1 MEQIYTKYKFNVERE
16 IIKMR
21 KKRFTK
27 NVGILVS
34 NETFDQLVEVTD
46 EQEITISK
54 FIRQLIEEK
63 LSTTGRENINER

>member
-1 MEQIYTKYKFNVERE
+1 
-16 IIKMR
+16 MR

-46 EQEITISK
+46 RQEITLSK
-54 FIRQLIEEK
+54 YIRQLIEER
-63 LSTTGRENINER
+63 LNHERREKSNE

>member
-1 MEQIYTKYKFNVERE
+1 MQ
-16 IIKMR
+16 

-27 NVGILVS
+27 NIGILVS

-46 EQEITISK
+46 EQEITVSK

-63 LSTTGRENINER
+63 LNEPGRENDNDR

>member
-1 MEQIYTKYKFNVERE
+1 
-16 IIKMR
+16 MR

-27 NVGILVS
+27 NIGILVS

-46 EQEITISK
+46 KQEITISK

-63 LSTTGRENINER
+63 LNTTGRENINDR

>member
-1 MEQIYTKYKFNVERE
+1 
-16 IIKMR
+16 MR

-27 NVGILVS
+27 NVGILLS

-63 LSTTGRENINER
+63 LNATGRENTNDR

>member
-1 MEQIYTKYKFNVERE
+1 
-16 IIKMR
+16 MR

-27 NVGILVS
+27 NVGILL
-34 NETFDQLVEVTD
+34 NDLTFNKLVEVTD

-63 LSTTGRENINER
+63 LSATGRENDNDR

>member
-46 EQEITISK
+46 IMEITMSK
-54 FIRQLIEEK
+54 FIRQLIEERFNAE
-63 LSTTGRENINER
+63 GREKTNE